1 MNSSRLNT
9 DKVAHSEVTAFR
21 AETEPYNANQMRQ
34 HLLKPEP
41 LNQYEEDELVHAK
54 NFNYE

>member
-1 MNSSRLNT
+1 MNT